1 MNDESKSYF
10 KFSEVLVI
18 VLITCAFSI
27 FAGISYGKMKYSD
40 TINVN
45 SLNADKEDDNLNK
58 FIKEY
63 KYIISNFYD
72 KEKIDEKKLLKL
84 ALHSILDELGIEDS
98 YSTYMDEDKY
108 TQLNINLDGEYEGL
122 GLGIYKEEKDGNI
135 IVVSIMDDSPA
146 KESDIKEGD
155 IILTIDGIDTKT
167 MSNNDFSN
175 YVLHSDEKVFLL
187 KIKSNG
193 EEKNIK
199 LEKRKVEI
207 KSVDSKIIEK
217 SEKKIGYISMS
228 IFASNSYNQFK
239 NNLSELEKNNIDA
252 LIIDLRNNN
261 GGHLTE
267 VTKILNLFLKKKRVI
282 YQLQKDKTKVKY
294 YSSGSKDKEY
304 PIVFI
309 GNEYTASASEVF
321 IISLKE
327 NLNAKL
333 VGQKTYG
340 KGTVQEMVDLGDGDQ
355 YKITTKK
362 WLSPKGV
369 WINDTKGIEPDVEV
383 KSIMDDTNKTD
394 KQLEESIKVALE
406 QLK

>member
-18 VLITCAFSI
+18 VLITCAFSV

-45 SLNADKEDDNLNK
+45 SLNSDKEDDNLNK

-108 TQLNINLDGEYEGL
+108 TQLNINLNGEYEGL
-122 GLGIYKEEKDGNI
+122 GIGIYKEEKDGYI
-135 IVVSIMDDSPA
+135 IVASIMDNSPA
-146 KESDIKEGD
+146 KDSDIKEGD

-167 MSNNDFSN
+167 MNNNDFSN

-187 KIKSNG
+187 KVKSNG

-207 KSVDSKIIEK
+207 KSVESKIIEK
-217 SEKKIGYISMS
+217 SDKKIGYISMS

-282 YQLQKDKTKVKY
+282 YQLQKDNNKVKY
-294 YSSGSKDKEY
+294 YSSGSMDKEY

-383 KSIMDDTNKTD
+383 KNIMDDANKMD
-394 KQLEESIKVALE
+394 IQLEESIKVALE

>member
-45 SLNADKEDDNLNK
+45 SLNSDKEDDNLNK

-108 TQLNINLDGEYEGL
+108 TQLNINLNGEYEGL
-122 GLGIYKEEKDGNI
+122 GIGIYKEEKDGYI
-135 IVVSIMDDSPA
+135 IVASIMDNSPA
-146 KESDIKEGD
+146 KDSDIKEGD

-167 MSNNDFSN
+167 MNNNDFSN

-187 KIKSNG
+187 KVKSNG

-207 KSVDSKIIEK
+207 KSVESKIIEK
-217 SEKKIGYISMS
+217 SDKKIGYISMS

-282 YQLQKDKTKVKY
+282 YQLQKDNNKVKY
-294 YSSGSKDKEY
+294 YSSGSIDKEY

-321 IISLKE
+321 IISLEE

-383 KSIMDDTNKTD
+383 KNIMDDANKMD
-394 KQLEESIKVALE
+394 IQLEESIKVALE